1 MADIV
6 DKATRSRMM
15 SGIRGKNTKP
25 EMIVR
30 SGLHRRGFRFRLH
43 QKSLPGSPDLVL
55 RQYSA
60 IIFVQ
65 GCFWHGHECALF
77 KWPKSHEALWR
88 TKIEANRARDI
99 RAIRDLTA
107 SGWRVAEV
115 WECAL
120 KGPKR
125 LGENVVLDRLEE
137 WLVTPPLQNERFGI
151 RGVTSLCPGT
161 GMGD

>member
-25 EMIVR
+25 ELIIR

-43 QKSLPGSPDLVL
+43 MKTLRGRPDMVL
-55 RQYSA
+55 KKYRA
-60 IIFVQ
+60 TVFVH
-65 GCFWHGHECALF
+65 GCFWHGHDCALF
-77 KWPKSHEALWR
+77 KWPKSRRHWWR

-99 RAIRDLTA
+99 QTISELKA

-115 WECAL
+115 WECSL
-120 KGPKR
+120 KGRER
-125 LGENVVLDRLEE
+125 LGEEVVLDRLEK
-137 WLVTPPLQNERFGI
+137 WLNSERLQIAI
-151 RGVTSLCPGT
+151 RGQKK
-161 GMGD
+161 